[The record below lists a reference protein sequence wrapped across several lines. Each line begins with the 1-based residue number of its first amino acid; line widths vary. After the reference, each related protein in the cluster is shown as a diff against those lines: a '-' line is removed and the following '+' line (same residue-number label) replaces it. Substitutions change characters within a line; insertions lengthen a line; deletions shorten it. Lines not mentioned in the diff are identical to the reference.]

1 MYKNSLVVV
10 KHVIESVIELIGHLL
25 DLELLTV
32 DLIFNVI
39 NSVVELGDVHLSVFI
54 TSLSMFE
61 SVHKLVNFVLELFF
75 AFLCLLSRD
84 LKLLHVLT
92 NSLQFLFNIPQ
103 FTLSQLST
111 LICPLKLILLY
122 SQFSGQLIEFL
133 FIITGHLGGFPEILV
148 CLFNLNLIPHG
159 LVLKVLDLLK
169 NTISTLGCHGK
180 LGDSFGE
187 GRVSLLCFFL
197 HQHDTSG
204 QCADLFLCILESLFL
219 LFQSSQSLGQ
229 FVIGLIKVTL
239 ISLNLLSQVTDVSLV
254 CVISGISLFCVCLVS
269 GNGGQK

>member
-1 MYKNSLVVV
+1 MDDHMRFVKNSLIII
-10 KHVIESVIELIGHLL
+10 KHIIKSVIELIRHLL

-54 TSLSMFE
+54 TSLSMLE
-61 SVHKLVNFVLELFF
+61 SVHKLVNFVLEL
-75 AFLCLLSRD
+75 
-84 LKLLHVLT
+84 
-92 NSLQFLFNIPQ
+92 
-103 FTLSQLST
+103 
-111 LICPLKLILLY
+111 KLIFLY
-122 SQFSGQLIEFL
+122 SQFPGQLIEFL

-159 LVLKVLDLLK
+159 LVLKVLDLLE
-169 NTISTLGCHGK
+169 NTISILGCHGK
-180 LGDSFGE
+180 LGDSFGK

-229 FVIGLIKVTL
+229 FVICFVKLYL
-239 ISLNLLSQVTDVSLV
+239 ISLNLLSQVTDISLV